1 MVLNPPAKR
10 DVRVTGFSSILILS
24 SKKLKNMEDDYEWYF
39 DESATQ
45 LAIEGIEIQKLDSV
59 KVIGLIVKDKKT
71 DRFDRVLLWK
81 LENHTIVYS
90 QRMEELIKT
99 CSLSSQRI

>member
-1 MVLNPPAKR
+1 
-10 DVRVTGFSSILILS
+10 
-24 SKKLKNMEDDYEWYF
+24 MEDDYEWYF

-71 DRFDRVLLWK
+71 DIVDRVLLWK
-81 LENHTIVYS
+81 LGNHTIVYS
-90 QRMEELIKT
+90 QRMEELVKT
-99 CSLSSQRI
+99 SSPSSQRI